1 MAPGPDPTMHTNS
14 TQLKG
19 KRGEVWP
26 RDSQAPALC
35 RGPAL
40 LPPDIRGS
48 GRGVSREDGRE
59 EGERTDVV
67 GGWRSV
73 EGGGTGRGRSG
84 GRGAASA
91 LSRDVRGDVSA
102 ILCC

>member
-1 MAPGPDPTMHTNS
+1 MATGPHPTMDTNS

-19 KRGEVWP
+19 KRGELWP
-26 RDSQAPALC
+26 RDSKALAPY

-40 LPPDIRGS
+40 PPPDIRGS
-48 GRGVSREDGRE
+48 GRGVSEKDRRVAA
-59 EGERTDVV
+59 ERKDVV
-67 GGWRSV
+67 GGWRSW
-73 EGGGTGRGRSG
+73 EGGGAGRSG